1 MFLTGFGWLLAVSVV
16 VFVWFHYSK
25 TVRVVRK
32 RILIIVLGDVG
43 RSPRMQYHAL
53 SFAKE
58 GFAVDLVGFDHS
70 PLVKELQDQSLV
82 RIVSLNEPP
91 KKPTWLPRLLY
102 YILKTIY
109 LFLQLVFVILWQ
121 TSRHSHVLVQNPPAI
136 PTLAV
141 AWLISLARQSKL
153 IIDWHNYGYTILSLA
168 LGTAHPL
175 VKFSKFY
182 EGILGRRA
190 AHNICVTQAMRDDL
204 SRRWGVS
211 AITLYDRPPERFQNV
226 DQDARHKI
234 FMKLSESYDAFK
246 ANTKVRF
253 LHCIYFGIYGIL
265 LYGDGCFTIN

>member
-1 MFLTGFGWLLAVSVV
+1 MFLTAFGWLLLAVSIIV
-16 VFVWFHYSK
+16 VFIWFHYSK
-25 TVRVVRK
+25 TVVRK

-58 GFAVDLVGFDHS
+58 GFTIDLVGFDHS

-91 KKPTWLPRLLY
+91 KKPSWLPQLFY
-102 YILKTIY
+102 YIFKTIY
-109 LFLQLVFVILWQ
+109 LFLQLVLVILWR

-141 AWLISLARQSKL
+141 AWLISLVRQSQF

-168 LGTAHPL
+168 LSSAHPL

-182 EGILGRRA
+182 ESIFGQRA
-190 AHNICVTQAMRDDL
+190 VHNICVTQAMRDDL
-204 SRRWGVS
+204 SQRWGIK
-211 AITLYDRPPERFQNV
+211 ATTLYDRPPERFRSV
-226 DQDARHKI
+226 DESARHKI
-234 FMKLSESYDAFK
+234 FMKLGESYDVFK
-246 ANTKVRF
+246 ADSKVCF
-253 LHCIYFGIYGIL
+253 VCVWFGVGSIYSFSIYSS
-265 LYGDGCFTIN
+265 